1 MANSGQSDPEMPKA
15 AASDSE
21 PSSDD
26 LYGPTTMALMSRVLE
41 AAWGTAQNFYGAS
54 ASDRS
59 EVRLV
64 MMERIIDAI
73 EAGVIDEEG
82 LLRAALSYR
91 LDDTDEA

>member
-1 MANSGQSDPEMPKA
+1 MAIRDKLDPEKPPP
-15 AASDSE
+15 SDSE
-21 PSSDD
+21 PSSDN
-26 LYGPTTMALMSRVLE
+26 LYGPTTLALMSRVLE
-41 AAWGTAQNFYGAS
+41 AAWVSAQNFYGAT

-82 LLRAALSYR
+82 LLRAALSYK